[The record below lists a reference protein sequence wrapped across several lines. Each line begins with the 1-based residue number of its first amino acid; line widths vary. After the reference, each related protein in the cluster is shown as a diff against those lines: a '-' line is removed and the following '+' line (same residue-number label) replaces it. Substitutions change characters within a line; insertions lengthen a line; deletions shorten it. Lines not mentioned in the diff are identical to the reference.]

1 LGGKIR
7 LAQEDYEILS
17 CYAVMAE
24 LRPHVRPE
32 EFLARVKRQSESGG
46 YKLAFLTDGEVKA
59 VAGFRITEGLAWGKF
74 LYLDDLVT
82 KGVDRSRGYGGEM
95 FDWLV
100 EYARAEGCEEFHLN
114 SRVQRFDAHRFYL
127 NKRMFIECH
136 HFALKLRA
144 DRSWNSSEGSYQNAE
159 MVEASITSTEFRR
172 RFGR

>member
-1 LGGKIR
+1 MRGKIT
-7 LAQEDYEILS
+7 LAREDHEIRS

-24 LRPHVRPE
+24 LRPHVQPE
-32 EFLARVKRQSESGG
+32 EFLLRVKRQSESER
-46 YKLAFLTDGEVKA
+46 YKLAFLTDGEVRA
-59 VAGFRITEGLAWGKF
+59 VAGFRISESLAWGKF

-82 KGVDRSRGYGGEM
+82 KSADRSKGYGGEM
-95 FDWLV
+95 FDWLA

-144 DRSWNSSEGSYQNAE
+144 
-159 MVEASITSTEFRR
+159 
-172 RFGR
+172 